1 MFSRTKALGL
11 RLKGAISKRKK
22 GVKQKS
28 DYRAIE
34 KDFRL
39 IILIGIKNY
48 IFTTL

>member
-28 DYRAIE
+28 DYKAIE

-39 IILIGIKNY
+39 TISIGIKDY
-48 IFTTL
+48 ILTIL